1 MRLILHIDMDAFYA
15 AVEQLKNP
23 DLKGKPVIVGGT
35 SNRGVVSTASYEARK
50 FGVHSAMPI
59 FQAKQKCPQGVFL
72 PVRMGLYRAISD
84 QVMKILRDFSPI
96 LEQISIDEAYVDIS
110 GLERLLGSPRQI
122 AQKIKSRIK
131 QELGLTCSI
140 GIAPNK
146 FLSKIASDLHKP
158 DGLTIIADSE
168 IPLFIRQLPIKKVS
182 GVGAKTLKTLE
193 DLGIH
198 YLGDVQHVS
207 GSLLEKNL
215 GKFSLRLLELSRG
228 IDDSSVVPNTD
239 PKSISSEDTLPQDTN
254 HKEVLK
260 KQLLLQSEIVGRR
273 LRQNGLKGKTI
284 TLKLKKSDFQLITR
298 SMTLD
303 HVTDSAQILFAQG
316 VRLLE
321 NVFKPGKFRLIG
333 IGVSNLCQFETL
345 PQQIDLFEKPNSI
358 ENTWGQVEKAMDLIQ
373 VKFGQDAIKRGGLM
387 KKKTR

>member
-1 MRLILHIDMDAFYA
+1 
-15 AVEQLKNP
+15 
-23 DLKGKPVIVGGT
+23 
-35 SNRGVVSTASYEARK
+35 
-50 FGVHSAMPI
+50 
-59 FQAKQKCPQGVFL
+59 
-72 PVRMGLYRAISD
+72 
-84 QVMKILRDFSPI
+84 
-96 LEQISIDEAYVDIS
+96 
-110 GLERLLGSPRQI
+110 
-122 AQKIKSRIK
+122 
-131 QELGLTCSI
+131 
-140 GIAPNK
+140 
-146 FLSKIASDLHKP
+146 
-158 DGLTIIADSE
+158 
-168 IPLFIRQLPIKKVS
+168 LPIKNVS

-207 GSLLEKNL
+207 GSLLEKSL

-254 HKEVLK
+254 RIEVLK

-298 SMTLD
+298 SITLD
-303 HVTDSAQILFAQG
+303 HVTDSAQILFEQG

-333 IGVSNLCQFETL
+333 IGVSNLSQADTL
-345 PQQIDLFEKPNSI
+345 PQQMDLFGKSNSV
-358 ENTWGQVEKAMDLIQ
+358 ENSWGKVEKAMDLIQ
-373 VKFGQDAIKRGGLM
+373 HRFGQNAIERGGLI